1 MTRHEQP
8 TSRADAFRARA
19 AECLALVLFEGPGN
33 HADAVIV
40 DRLDDGRFRVASTDE
55 RASMWDGSIRIY
67 PADAESLALDDALTR
82 ARADRR
88 ARDGFGRRE
97 DDAVDAWRAAG
108 GDAWVRGETGLWL
121 KGVHHSAGPR
131 WQVFRRREDW
141 GSERGNSLG
150 YVSQTPRGY
159 LAIPLTG
166 LPGPAHATSAE
177 AELALEALDQSAAD
191 A

>member
-1 MTRHEQP
+1 MTSHERP

-19 AECLALVLFEGPGN
+19 TEGLALVLFEGSVS
-33 HADAVIV
+33 HADAIIV
-40 DRLDDGRFRVASTDE
+40 DRLDDGRFRVVSTDE
-55 RASMWDGSIRIY
+55 RASVWDGSTRIY
-67 PADAESLALDDALTR
+67 LADAESSALDDALNR

-88 ARDGFGRRE
+88 ARDGFRRRE
-97 DDAVDAWRAAG
+97 DDEVAAWRAAG

-141 GSERGNSLG
+141 GSGRGDSLG
-150 YVSQTPRGY
+150 YVAHTPRGY

-166 LPGPAHATSAE
+166 FPGPAHATSAE
-177 AELALEALDQSAAD
+177 AELALAALADAAD
-191 A
+191 EA